1 MKRIDRLIF
10 GELIGPWIF
19 GVGIFTVLI
28 MAGTYLFRVTDYF
41 VNGISPLVVIE
52 YTAML
57 FPAIVVKTFA
67 MGVLLAALLAFGR
80 LSSDSEIV
88 ALRAAGASVGRI
100 MVPVAVFGLLTAV
113 IAFWMNE
120 KIVPLCSLRATAIQA
135 EIAKKLDS
143 SSWKQLFTAI
153 NDPATGKLSA
163 MIAAG
168 DFNIRE
174 RRMRS
179 AWVLAYGKAGEPS
192 FMMYAPELEFKDEK
206 DWRIRGGAKLF
217 SFDGSTVGS
226 FDGDVW
232 PAQIP
237 KIDKKPE
244 DLLAGNLKDLDSFSM
259 AKMREVIEQAKK
271 TPQAVSKAQV
281 ANLEYGYYNKI
292 SLPLAAFIFGLVG
305 APLGIRNHRTG
316 AASGFW
322 LSIII
327 IFGYMMLANFMAIY
341 AQGGVIPAWGASF
354 APIVI
359 GIAFAA
365 VLIRRRNAA

>member
-1 MKRIDRLIF
+1 MRRVDRLVI
-10 GELIGPWIF
+10 GELIGPWLF

-41 VNGISPLVVIE
+41 VNGVSPLLVIE
-52 YTAML
+52 YTMML
-57 FPAIVVKTFA
+57 LPAIVVKTFA

-88 ALRAAGASVGRI
+88 ALRAAGASVGRVMI
-100 MVPVAVFGLLTAV
+100 PVAVFGLVTAGV
-113 IAFWMNE
+113 AFWMNE
-120 KIVPLCSLRATAIQA
+120 KVVPLCSLRATTIQA

-143 SSWKQLFTAI
+143 SSWRQLFTAV
-153 NDPATGKLSA
+153 NDPSTGKLSA

-179 AWVLAYGKAGEPS
+179 AWVLAYGRNMEPS
-192 FMMYAPELEFKDEK
+192 FMLYAPELEYKDDK
-206 DWRIRGGAKLF
+206 DWRIKGGAKLF
-217 SFDGSTVGS
+217 SFDGSTVGE
-226 FDGDVW
+226 FTGDVW
-232 PAQIP
+232 PSQVP

-292 SLPLAAFIFGLVG
+292 ALPLAAFVFGLVG

-316 AASGFW
+316 VAVGYAVAI
-322 LSIII
+322 LI
-327 IFGYMMLANFMAIY
+327 IFAYMMLANFMAIY
-341 AQGGVIPAWGASF
+341 AQGGVIPAWAASF
-354 APIVI
+354 APIAI
-359 GIAFAA
+359 GIAYSA
-365 VLIRRRNAA
+365 VLIKKRNAA